1 MSVLPAGES
10 RTVEETAADW
20 FALRRSG
27 PLAADDA
34 QAFEAW
40 LAADPEH
47 RAAYDN
53 LEHYWQAAAAVR
65 EDPQVL
71 AMRDAADRRWRIRRA
86 VVLGGAMAASLAV
99 LVFAAVWLW
108 SPVLISGRQNFHTAV
123 GQTQTVMLPDG
134 SAVTLDTDTV
144 MRVHLD
150 GSERRINLEKGRA
163 YFRVAHDASRPF
175 RVVAA
180 GRTVTALGTVF
191 EVRADPKRFEVTLV
205 EGRVR
210 VEEPP
215 KRLAARPAVVELTPG
230 AQLVST
236 AEKSWAV
243 AETDVA
249 RETSWLDGR
258 LAFDNDPLAT
268 VVAEMNRYSDKKIVI
283 RDPAVANTPV
293 LGVFKAGDVDAFVRA
308 VESYRF
314 ARVGA
319 ETETT
324 VELIAP
330 T

>member
-1 MSVLPAGES
+1 MTGLSENMALTP
-10 RTVEETAADW
+10 EEAAADW

-27 PLAADDA
+27 PLAADEA

-53 LEHYWQAAAAVR
+53 LEHYWQIAAAVR
-65 EDPQVL
+65 ESPEVL
-71 AMRDAADRRWRIRRA
+71 AMRDAADRRWRGRRTLA
-86 VVLGGAMAASLAV
+86 WGGAAACLA
-99 LVFAAVWLW
+99 LLLLGAVWIW

-144 MRVHLD
+144 MRVDLT
-150 GSERRINLEKGRA
+150 GRERRIRLDRGRA
-163 YFRVAHDASRPF
+163 FFRVAHDPSRPF
-175 RVVAA
+175 QVVAA

-191 EVRADPKRFEVTLV
+191 EVRADAKRFEVTLV

-210 VEEPP
+210 VEDPP
-215 KRLAARPAVVELTPG
+215 KRTTAKPTAVELTPG
-230 AQLVST
+230 ARLV
-236 AEKSWAV
+236 AGENRGWAV

-283 RDPAVANTPV
+283 RDPAVAKTPV
-293 LGVFKAGDVDAFVRA
+293 LGVFKAGDVEAFVRA
-308 VESYRF
+308 VESYHL
-314 ARVGA
+314 ASVGA
-319 ETETT
+319 ETDST
-324 VELIAP
+324 VELKAP
-330 T
+330 S